1 MKKIWFLLLFS
12 FLLSGCFFIK
22 PSDPI
27 PENQDPKWFLN
38 SGQAICDAEDS
49 CNDQQTSAKLSQNLA
64 DLKIGDAIGGLTLQ
78 SKEIAQDHA
87 AFLLTGA
94 TKLTWTIKM
103 YKDEE
108 TDEMLVAFT
117 PENTAEIIIVSDWKL
132 SNYSIKLFEWN
143 IGFASFDAQTRQA
156 LLAGEEL
163 QVELS
168 IISFFHVGW
177 FESEYYSTL
186 EISGYKV
193 ILD

>member
-1 MKKIWFLLLFS
+1 MRKIWFLLLFS

-22 PSDPI
+22 PSNPI
-27 PENQDPKWFLN
+27 PENQDLKWSLN
-38 SGQAICDAEDS
+38 SGQVICDAEDP
-49 CNDQQTSAKLSQNLA
+49 CNDERTSAKLSQNLA

-94 TKLTWTIKM
+94 TKVTWTIKM

-117 PENTAEIIIVSDWKL
+117 PENTAEMIIVSDWKL

-168 IISFFHVGW
+168 ITSFFHVGW

>member
-1 MKKIWFLLLFS
+1 M
-12 FLLSGCFFIK
+12 
-22 PSDPI
+22 
-27 PENQDPKWFLN
+27 
-38 SGQAICDAEDS
+38 
-49 CNDQQTSAKLSQNLA
+49 
-64 DLKIGDAIGGLTLQ
+64 
-78 SKEIAQDHA
+78 
-87 AFLLTGA
+87 
-94 TKLTWTIKM
+94 IKM

-117 PENTAEIIIVSDWKL
+117 PENTAETITVSDWKL

>member
-1 MKKIWFLLLFS
+1 MKKIGFLLLFS

-22 PSDPI
+22 PSNSI
-27 PENQDPKWFLN
+27 AENQDPKGSLN

-49 CNDQQTSAKLSQNLA
+49 CNDEQISAKLSQNLA
-64 DLKIGDAIGGLTLQ
+64 DLKIGDTIGGLTLQ

-94 TKLTWTIKM
+94 TKVTGTIKM

-108 TDEMLVAFT
+108 TDELLVDFT
-117 PENTAEIIIVSDWKL
+117 PEQTLVTIHISDGKL
-132 SNYSIKLFEWN
+132 SNYSIKLFEGN

-168 IISFFHVGW
+168 ITSFFHVGW

>member
-12 FLLSGCFFIK
+12 FLFSGCLFIK
-22 PSDPI
+22 PSNPI
-27 PENQDPKWFLN
+27 PENQDPKWSLN
-38 SGQAICDAEDS
+38 SGQVICDAEDS
-49 CNDQQTSAKLSQNLA
+49 CNDEQTSAKLTQNLA

-78 SKEIAQDHA
+78 SKEITQDHA

-94 TKLTWTIKM
+94 TKVTWTIKM

-117 PENTAEIIIVSDWKL
+117 PEDIAETITVSDWKL

-156 LLAGEEL
+156 LLAGEAL
-163 QVELS
+163 QVELN

-186 EISGYKV
+186 EISGYEV

>member
-12 FLLSGCFFIK
+12 FLLSGCLFIK

-27 PENQDPKWFLN
+27 PADQDQKWTLN
-38 SGQAICDAEDS
+38 TGHATCNAEDS

-78 SKEIAQDHA
+78 SKEITQDHA

-94 TKLTWTIKM
+94 TKVTWMIKM

-117 PENTAEIIIVSDWKL
+117 PENTAETITVSDWKL

>member
-1 MKKIWFLLLFS
+1 MRKIWFLFLFP
-12 FLLSGCFFIK
+12 FIFSGCLFIK
-22 PSDPI
+22 PSNPI
-27 PENQDPKWFLN
+27 PENQDPKWSLN
-38 SGQAICDAEDS
+38 AGQAICDAEDS
-49 CNDQQTSAKLSQNLA
+49 CNDEQTSAKLSQNLA

-94 TKLTWTIKM
+94 TKVTWTIKM

-108 TDEMLVAFT
+108 TDELLVDFT
-117 PENTAEIIIVSDWKL
+117 PEQTLATIHISDWKL

-143 IGFASFDAQTRQA
+143 VGFGSFDAQTRQA

>member
-1 MKKIWFLLLFS
+1 MLFS

-22 PSDPI
+22 PSNSI
-27 PENQDPKWFLN
+27 AENQDPKWSLN

-49 CNDQQTSAKLSQNLA
+49 CNDEQISAKLSQNLA

-78 SKEIAQDHA
+78 SKEITQDHA

-94 TKLTWTIKM
+94 TKVIWTIKM
-103 YKDEE
+103 YQDEE
-108 TDEMLVAFT
+108 TDELLVDFT
-117 PENTAEIIIVSDWKL
+117 PEKTFATIHISDWKL
-132 SNYSIKLFEWN
+132 SNYNIVLFEWN
-143 IGFASFDAQTRQA
+143 VGFGSFDAQTRQA

-163 QVELS
+163 QVELN
-168 IISFFHVGW
+168 ITSFFHVGW